1 MTLSAKG
8 CTSVEEWPTTKV
20 YLGALARWTISTI
33 ILTLFL
39 ALNWRSITLA
49 FRIAA
54 LSLFLFHLFFYLQVT
69 SERSITQFQ
78 FWIFNT
84 RAKKVFSSETQHL
97 PSGISSCIKINNK
110 SVARCLPTSSS
121 GCIQSR
127 FQHTSTPNE
136 RSMQT
141 SALEKYVQG
150 RHLFFKTGKFEVFLY
165 IWKVGVFVFGWAID
179 WGNIKSS
186 RLQSNGSLMVLLH
199 LAWCA
204 CNVASCARNWSHF

>member
-1 MTLSAKG
+1 M
-8 CTSVEEWPTTKV
+8 
-20 YLGALARWTISTI
+20 
-33 ILTLFL
+33 
-39 ALNWRSITLA
+39 
-49 FRIAA
+49 
-54 LSLFLFHLFFYLQVT
+54 FLFHFFIYLQGT
-69 SERSITQFQ
+69 SERSITHFQ

-84 RAKKVFSSETQHL
+84 RAIKVFLSETQHL
-97 PSGISSCIKINNK
+97 PSGLSSCIKINNK

-179 WGNIKSS
+179 WETWRAQGCSQMGPWWYCYTWLGVPAMS
-186 RLQSNGSLMVLLH
+186 F
-199 LAWCA
+199 
-204 CNVASCARNWSHF
+204 ARNWSHF